1 MAEVIKQ
8 YQMLDLLWE
17 FSGGFKAT
25 WGTLNGIL
33 KCINII
39 KSMGILKIVIFR
51 IMSEI
56 SERVNKFKLDQ
67 EFKTMS
73 KIN

>member
-1 MAEVIKQ
+1 
-8 YQMLDLLWE
+8 
-17 FSGGFKAT
+17 
-25 WGTLNGIL
+25 
-33 KCINII
+33 
-39 KSMGILKIVIFR
+39 MGILKIVIFR